1 MGQGGRKEEA
11 EKTHEV
17 NIFGFD
23 RKLIVAE
30 FVKDLERHC
39 MNNKN
44 AYIFD
49 VSEIRNEHKEVYN
62 SAFD

>member
-1 MGQGGRKEEA
+1 M
-11 EKTHEV
+11 
-17 NIFGFD
+17 FGFD

-44 AYIFD
+44 AYIL
-49 VSEIRNEHKEVYN
+49 V
-62 SAFD
+62 